1 MWRTDH
7 AFGVDVPMRLD
18 TVVDQLIGSFRSQGF
33 LVHVSQ
39 MEAAMPHSSGA
50 AHQRFRVLTLL
61 DPAEARSVLEA
72 GGDDFGL
79 IFPIRMIIYES
90 FNHLTRVVVT
100 DPEKVC
106 QTAGTAYL
114 RPMAHAVGL
123 KLAKVLFEW
132 TRPTSIEHQ
141 VA

>member
-7 AFGVDVPMRLD
+7 AFGVDVPIRLD

-33 LVHVSQ
+33 LVNTSQ
-39 MEAAMPHSSGA
+39 MEAAGPSLSGA
-50 AHQRFRVLTLL
+50 AQRRFRVLTLL
-61 DPAEARSVLEA
+61 DPAEARSALEV

-79 IFPIRMIIYES
+79 IFPVRMIIYES

-106 QTAGTAYL
+106 QTAGAEYL
-114 RPMAHAVGL
+114 RPVAHAVGL

-132 TRPTSIEHQ
+132 TRPTSMEHR

>member
-33 LVHVSQ
+33 LIHASQ
-39 MEAAMPHSSGA
+39 MEAAMPGLSGA
-50 AHQRFRVLTLL
+50 AHQRFRLLTLL
-61 DPAEARSVLEA
+61 DPAEAMSALEA

-79 IFPIRMIIYES
+79 IFPVRVIIYES
-90 FNHLTRVVVT
+90 YGHFTRVVVT

-106 QTAGTAYL
+106 QAAGTAYL

-123 KLAKVLFEW
+123 KLARVLFEW
-132 TRPTSIEHQ
+132 TRPTPIAHQ